1 MTNAKKEL
9 LRSVKFI
16 FFSISAGLIQIAAF
30 TLMEEVFHVTHWVA
44 YLTALALSVLQ
55 MTAPQQ
61 LPGAAARSRPAAYTV
76 RDKGGR
82 VAVYPPDGTE
92 TVYDI
97 YVNLLPEQDVLRLRQ
112 GIPVESEEALQ
123 QLLEDLGG

>member
-1 MTNAKKEL
+1 MNESTGARLWFGLFCL
-9 LRSVKFI
+9 LC
-16 FFSISAGLIQIAAF
+16 AA
-30 TLMEEVFHVTHWVA
+30 
-44 YLTALALSVLQ
+44 ALALSVLQ

-61 LPGAAARSRPAAYTV
+61 LPGAAARSQPAAYTV

-123 QLLEDLGG
+123 RLLEDLGG